1 METGYWKQKP
11 EVLSLGLS
19 EKMVN
24 IFFLMKLISEEYVSP
39 YILILSY
46 IIQCAALNVQL
57 NIL

>member
-1 METGYWKQKP
+1 
-11 EVLSLGLS
+11 
-19 EKMVN
+19 
-24 IFFLMKLISEEYVSP
+24 MKLISEEYVSP